1 MDEKCQG
8 GREIVDNSSSVLH
21 EMGVFFANGV
31 TPVVVATVYT
41 TIQRVYRLRSFCYNN
56 VLYIYFGLEG
66 VEFTSSR
73 FAMSQRDGECIK
85 STFSMNI
92 LFFACCLAPYKCFD
106 DLDSSLRC
114 LTF

>member
-66 VEFTSSR
+66 VEYLLR
-73 FAMSQRDGECIK
+73 HDWP
-85 STFSMNI
+85 
-92 LFFACCLAPYKCFD
+92 CLKGTASASNQPFP
-106 DLDSSLRC
+106 
-114 LTF
+114 